1 MPFDDAVLIWLH
13 QFVYRWP
20 LFDKGVAWLS
30 EATLFKF
37 GLMMLAICWL
47 WFDVG
52 PRRATRRRLLLDAVI
67 AGFVAL
73 IVGRALALI
82 LPFHERP
89 FARADLGLSY
99 PVDVGL
105 STWSSLP
112 SDHAVMAFALAA
124 SLFRASP
131 VVGVLAVIE
140 AVLFICLPRLYLGL
154 HHPSDLIAGA
164 LVGICIAYAI
174 GWIDRRGTL
183 TGPLFRLEV
192 VKPALFYTVGFF
204 TLFEIAEMFQSFRQ
218 LAKPLFRELHQLI
231 A

>member
-1 MPFDDAVLIWLH
+1 
-13 QFVYRWP
+13 
-20 LFDKGVAWLS
+20 
-30 EATLFKF
+30 
-37 GLMMLAICWL
+37 
-47 WFDVG
+47 
-52 PRRATRRRLLLDAVI
+52 
-67 AGFVAL
+67 
-73 IVGRALALI
+73 
-82 LPFHERP
+82 
-89 FARADLGLSY
+89 
-99 PVDVGL
+99 
-105 STWSSLP
+105 
-112 SDHAVMAFALAA
+112 MAFALAA

-218 LAKPLFRELHQLI
+218 LAKPLFRELHHMI